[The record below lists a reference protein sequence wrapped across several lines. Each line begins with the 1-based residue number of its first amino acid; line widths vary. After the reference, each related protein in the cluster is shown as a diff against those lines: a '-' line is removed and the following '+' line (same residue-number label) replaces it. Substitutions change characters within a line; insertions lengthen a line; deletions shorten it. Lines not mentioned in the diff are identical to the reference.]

1 MQEIEPMN
9 ETMETPAE
17 NIVRLENVSFTSDG
31 FEILRDV
38 TLNLEAGR
46 STVIM
51 GHSGS
56 GKSTLLKIAAGLLL
70 PSAGR
75 VLIRD
80 RDVSRMT
87 SRELLVHRKDRGFVF
102 QDAALWANTS
112 IYRNLALPLEV
123 HHIRFTES
131 EIDARVKRTADRF
144 GILDEL
150 ELRPAQLSMGEQK
163 IVSFLRALITE
174 PSVLF
179 LDEPTTSVDHASAE
193 KMIAMIREFKADGGS
208 IVAVTHDAKLAS
220 LIADNLVLVKDG
232 WILTDGPFAK
242 VIRSRDRDAVA
253 ILSEVLSQASTYD
266 LDILE
271 LLSHDEDNEG

>member
-1 MQEIEPMN
+1 MN
-9 ETMETPAE
+9 ETIQTPAG

-31 FEILRDV
+31 FEILRNV
-38 TLNLEAGR
+38 TLSLEAAK

-70 PSAGR
+70 PSTGR
-75 VLIRD
+75 VLIGE

-123 HHIRFTES
+123 HHVRFPKAEV
-131 EIDARVKRTADRF
+131 DARVKRTAERF
-144 GILDEL
+144 GLLGEL

-193 KMIAMIREFKADGGS
+193 KMIAMIREFKAGGGVYS
-208 IVAVTHDAKLAS
+208 GGHPRREARFAHRGQSRARERRLDPGRRTVRKGGQEPRPGRRRDS
-220 LIADNLVLVKDG
+220 LGSAEPGRDL
-232 WILTDGPFAK
+232 
-242 VIRSRDRDAVA
+242 RSGH
-253 ILSEVLSQASTYD
+253 T
-266 LDILE
+266 
-271 LLSHDEDNEG
+271 